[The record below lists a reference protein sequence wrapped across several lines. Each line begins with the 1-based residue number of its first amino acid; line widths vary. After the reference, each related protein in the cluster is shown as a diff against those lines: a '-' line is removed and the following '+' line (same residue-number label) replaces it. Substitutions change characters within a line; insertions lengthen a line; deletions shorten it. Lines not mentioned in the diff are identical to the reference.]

1 MKKIWKIVPALAPI
15 LAVSGVA
22 VGAAVSLDGYTVPA
36 YGMEDFQITKKADVP
51 AKTKR
56 TQTAVPTETP
66 AQEEAVTP
74 TQEPQ
79 AKGAFDLKDGTYQ
92 GTGTGY
98 RGEIMVSVK
107 IQDQSAGAIEILSHS
122 DDEAFFNRAKE
133 GVISSILSAQRLD
146 VDTVTGATYSS
157 RGIIQAVKNA
167 LTGESDTG
175 ENTSTEVKT
184 SNPTSSPTSTP
195 RTVSI
200 GQGAFDYADGTY
212 EGSAEGFSGQ
222 VRVSVTVKDKT
233 ITAIEIL
240 SHSDDEVFFNRAKE
254 GVISSILSAQRL
266 DVDTVTGATYS
277 SSGIIGAVKN
287 ALTGVQSATTAP
299 QPVTVPPI
307 TSAISNQKPAVT
319 IEPAAPTGL
328 FPYPNGAYTGV
339 GEGFGGDI
347 AVIVVIKNKTIQKIQ
362 ITSHDGEDDAFF
374 QRAKTIVD
382 QIIQNQST
390 KVDVITG
397 ATYSSQGILEGV
409 GNALKAAQEAADSKT
424 EVSPKPQETPKPEEI
439 PKPQPEETPSP
450 QEPTPALPEESSAPD
465 NRDDLED
472 KEEDND
478 SGTSFYLDGEYMI
491 TVPCTPDMYEDFA
504 PYGLTLTLVMEN
516 DKIAEIKNISGDGG
530 SENASYI
537 RRAVSGS
544 TKYPGV
550 VSQILEKNSLEDID
564 AVSHATC
571 SSQSILEACRQALK
585 KAQRQQE

>member
-1 MKKIWKIVPALAPI
+1 MKKIWKIVPGLVPI
-15 LAVSGVA
+15 LAVGGVA

-36 YGMEDFQITKKADVP
+36 YGLEDFQITKKADVP

-79 AKGAFDLKDGTYQ
+79 AKGAFDLKDGIYQ

-107 IQDQSAGAIEILSHS
+107 IQDQSADAIEILSHS

-133 GVISSILSAQRLD
+133 GVINSILSAQKLD

-175 ENTSTEVKT
+175 ENTSIEAKT
-184 SNPTSSPTSTP
+184 SNPTSSPTSIP

-240 SHSDDEVFFNRAKE
+240 SHSDDESFFNRAKE

-299 QPVTVPPI
+299 QPVTVTPI
-307 TSAISNQKPAVT
+307 TPAISNQKPAVT

-328 FPYPNGAYTGV
+328 FPYPNGAYTGI

-390 KVDVITG
+390 KVDVISG

-424 EVSPKPQETPKPEEI
+424 EVSPKPQETPKPEE
-439 PKPQPEETPSP
+439 TPSP
-450 QEPTPALPEESSAPD
+450 QEPTPALPQESSAPD

-472 KEEDND
+472 KKEDND
-478 SGTSFYLDGEYMI
+478 SGTSFYMNGEYMI
-491 TVPCTPDMYEDFA
+491 TVSCTPDMYEDFA

-516 DKIAEIKNISGDGG
+516 DRIAEIKNISGDGD
-530 SENASYI
+530 SENTSYI

-550 VSQILEKNSLEDID
+550 VSQILEKNSLEGID